1 MTQQLPAQYM
11 NVARRIIQEMF
22 AAKAGEVIALTEDD
36 GTDPLITQAF
46 YQAAIEVDAKPMV
59 IKFRRARN
67 NGEAGMPDWPTEAL
81 EAALK
86 HADIWI
92 ENNEAFTLYSSMW
105 ESVLEANSR
114 LRYNVLAGSSIDS
127 LERVFC
133 HFDISSMAAVIDKIV
148 AMAKTAKTVRV
159 TSESGTDIRFETDP
173 RHVIDFDSGDFSKK
187 KFGTAPGYVN
197 LVPKTGTM
205 QGRIVFDMIMHAD
218 LSKGGKVEFTMKD
231 GKIAGYSGEH
241 GHLLRDYVEAF
252 DEENMRKISHM
263 MIGLCAGVREL
274 SWEIVE
280 DERIWG
286 GVDFGFGHTSPIDMP
301 PHGQVASSHFDG
313 ISTKASV
320 WLDDQLILERGV
332 FVHPEIRD
340 DAARLLRD
348 YNAQVGASVAA

>member
-1 MTQQLPAQYM
+1 MTNELPDQYM
-11 NVARRIIQEMF
+11 RVARRIIQEMF
-22 AAKAGEVIALTEDD
+22 ATKSGEVVVLTEDD

-46 YQAAIEVDAKPMV
+46 YQAATEMDAKPLIM
-59 IKFRRARN
+59 KFRQAKN
-67 NGEAGMPDWPTEAL
+67 NGDAGMPDWPTDAM

-105 ESVLEANSR
+105 ERVMKANET

-133 HFDISSMAAVIDKIV
+133 HYDIDRMGRVIDGIV
-148 AMAKTAKTVRV
+148 ALAEQASTIRV
-159 TSESGTDIRFETDP
+159 TSDSGTDVSFAMDVNN
-173 RHVIDFDSGDFSKK
+173 VIDSDSGDFSKK

-205 QGRIVFDMIMHAD
+205 KGRIVFDMIMHAD
-218 LSKGGKVEFTMKD
+218 LSKGGKVEFIMKD
-231 GKIAGYSGEH
+231 GRIADYGAEH
-241 GHLLRDYVEAF
+241 GHLLLEYVEGF

-263 MIGLCAGVREL
+263 MIGLCTGVREL

-286 GVDFGFGHTSPIDMP
+286 GVDFGFGHTSPMDMP
-301 PHGQVASSHFDG
+301 PHGQQASSHFDG
-313 ISTKASV
+313 ISTRASV
-320 WLDDQLILERGV
+320 WFDDIQIVESGV
-332 FVHPEIRD
+332 FVHPSFKE
-340 DAARLLRD
+340 DAALLLKD
-348 YNAQVGASVAA
+348 FDEKSKAV

>member
-1 MTQQLPAQYM
+1 MTQTLPDQYM
-11 NVARRIIQEMF
+11 TVARRIIQEMF
-22 AAKAGEVIALTEDD
+22 AAKAGETVALTEDD
-36 GTDPLITQAF
+36 GTDPLTTQAF
-46 YQAAIEVDAKPMV
+46 YQAAAEVEAKPLIM
-59 IKFRRARN
+59 KFRQAKN
-67 NGEAGMPDWPTEAL
+67 NGEAGMPDWPAEAM

-105 ESVLEANSR
+105 ERVMEANDG

-133 HFDISSMAAVIDKIV
+133 HYDIDRMGRVIDKIV
-148 AMAKTAKTVRV
+148 ALAAKAKTVRV
-159 TSESGTDIRFETDP
+159 TSESGTDVSYDMDP
-173 RHVIDFDSGDFSKK
+173 NNVIDADSGDFSQK

-205 QGRIVFDMIMHAD
+205 EGRIVFDMIMHAD

-231 GKIAGYSGEH
+231 GKIVGYGGEH
-241 GHLLRDYVEAF
+241 GHLLRDYVEGF

-263 MIGLCAGVREL
+263 MIGLCTGVREL

-286 GVDFGFGHTSPIDMP
+286 GVDFGFGHTSPMDMP
-301 PHGQVASSHFDG
+301 PHGQPASSHFDG
-313 ISTKASV
+313 ISTKATV
-320 WLDDQLILERGV
+320 WLDDLKIMENGV
-332 FVHPEIRD
+332 IVHPDIKE
-340 DAARLLRD
+340 DAEQLLRD
-348 YNAQVGASVAA
+348 YDEKAGTV